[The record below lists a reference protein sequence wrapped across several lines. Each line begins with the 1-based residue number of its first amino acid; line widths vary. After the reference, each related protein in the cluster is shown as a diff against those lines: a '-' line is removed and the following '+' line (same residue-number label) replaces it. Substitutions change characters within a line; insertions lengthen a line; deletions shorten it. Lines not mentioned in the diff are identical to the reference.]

1 MNMHTFDWTIM
12 AGLMALLLVT
22 VLGTRKYMQGVSDF
36 LAAGR
41 CGGRYLLC
49 IGEGIAGTGA
59 ITIVAFWQ
67 MYYVGGFTSIWWT
80 LPQWPL
86 LFIVAMSG
94 WVLYRFRQ
102 TRALTMAQFLEMR
115 YSRSFRI
122 YTGSI
127 AFLSGVINYGVF
139 PGINAQFF
147 IYFCGLPESFELVGL
162 TLRTFPVVMACL
174 LGFALYLTFTGGQ
187 IAILLAN
194 FLQGAFCM
202 IVLLSCSLVLVHQ
215 IGWTNVTEALATAP
229 EGKSWI
235 NPFDISETRGF
246 DPRFFMIQYFII
258 VYVWKAWMGTQG
270 YNTSAKTPH
279 EARMSQILGSWRYFS
294 QEMLLPIFAI
304 AAIVVLHHADF
315 SSIADS
321 VNTTVAGFPTT
332 EQRSQMVVPIVLS
345 KLLPIGLMGGLA
357 AVMLAAAVSTDQSYL
372 HSWGSIFIQDVLMPF
387 RKKPFI
393 PKMHVWAL
401 RISIF
406 AVALFAFVFS
416 LFFTLPDFIRMF
428 FALTGAI
435 YLGGAGACILGGLY
449 TRFGTAAAAWTTMTS
464 GAILGVG
471 GIVLQQIQAAD
482 QEIGGLMAWL
492 QFYLYKA
499 GPIEWF
505 IGYFGSMDGQRLTF
519 FNAICCIAIY
529 LLVSLVTYRKAF
541 NLDRMLHRGAYAL
554 EEDIAEGDVP
564 RGPRIHR
571 WLGINESF
579 TRSDRIIYL
588 SSVSWTLLLGVV
600 FFVGLFWHWW
610 SGGIPDSSWLVFWG
624 IVIAVGLALG
634 MVFTVWFVIGGIM
647 NVKEMFHLLAT
658 RVRDA
663 ADDGVVR
670 DDYGQEEAEAIAVPT
685 PIEADETLE
694 P

>member
-1 MNMHTFDWTIM
+1 MNMHWVDWAIM
-12 AGLMALLLVT
+12 AALMGLLLVT
-22 VLGTRKYMQGVSDF
+22 VLGTRRYMHGVSDF

-49 IGEGIAGTGA
+49 IGEGIAGLGA

-67 MYYVGGFTSIWWT
+67 MYYVGGFTSVWWT

-102 TRALTMAQFLEMR
+102 TRALTMAQFMEMR

-139 PGINAQFF
+139 PGINAEFF
-147 IYFCGLPESFELVGL
+147 IYFCGLPDKFSLVGL
-162 TLRTFPVVMACL
+162 TIPTFPVVMACL
-174 LGFALYLTFTGGQ
+174 LGIALYLTFTGGQ

-194 FLQGAFCM
+194 FFQGAFCM
-202 IVLLSCSLVLVHQ
+202 IVLLSCSLVLVHK
-215 IGWTNVTEALATAP
+215 IGWTQVTEALAMAP
-229 EGKSWI
+229 ERKSWI
-235 NPFDISETRGF
+235 NPYNISDTTGF
-246 DPRFFMIQYFII
+246 DPRFFMIQYFIT
-258 VYVWKAWMGTQG
+258 VYAWRAWLGAQG
-270 YNTSAKTPH
+270 YLTSAKTPH
-279 EARMSQILGSWRYFS
+279 EARMAQILGSWRYFA
-294 QEMLLPIFAI
+294 QEMLLPLFAI
-304 AAIVVLHHADF
+304 AAIVVLHHSDF
-315 SSIADS
+315 SSVAAS
-321 VNTTVAGFPTT
+321 VQDTVAGFDTV
-332 EQRSQMVVPIVLS
+332 EQRSKMVVPVVLS

-372 HSWGSIFIQDVLMPF
+372 HSWGSIFIQDVIMPF
-387 RKKPFI
+387 RRKPFT
-393 PKMHVWAL
+393 PKMHIWAL

-406 AVALFAFVFS
+406 SVAAFAFVFS

-435 YLGGAGACILGGLY
+435 YLGGAGACIIGGLY
-449 TRFGTAAAAWTTMTS
+449 TRIGTAAGAWSTMTT

-471 GIVLQQIQAAD
+471 GIVLQQIQAAEPD
-482 QEIGGLMAWL
+482 AGGTMAWIQL
-492 QFYLYKA
+492 LLYKV
-499 GPIEWF
+499 GPIEYF
-505 IGYFGSMDGQRLTF
+505 VRYFGSMDGQRLTF
-519 FNAICCIAIY
+519 INAMCCIAVYII
-529 LLVSLVTYRKAF
+529 VSLLTYRKAF
-541 NLDRMLHRGAYAL
+541 NLDRMLHRGAYAM
-554 EEDIAEGDVP
+554 EEDIAHGNVP
-564 RGPRIHR
+564 RGPRFYR

-588 SSVSWTLLLGVV
+588 SSVAWTLLLGVV
-600 FFVGLFWHWW
+600 FFAGTFWNWW
-610 SGGIPDSSWLVFWG
+610 SGGIADSAWLTFWAV
-624 IVIAVGLALG
+624 VIILALVMG
-634 MVFTVWFVIGGIM
+634 VVFTIWFVIGGIM

-670 DDYGQEEAEAIAVPT
+670 EDYGQEEAEAIPVP
-685 PIEADETLE
+685 PPADEE
-694 P
+694 QE